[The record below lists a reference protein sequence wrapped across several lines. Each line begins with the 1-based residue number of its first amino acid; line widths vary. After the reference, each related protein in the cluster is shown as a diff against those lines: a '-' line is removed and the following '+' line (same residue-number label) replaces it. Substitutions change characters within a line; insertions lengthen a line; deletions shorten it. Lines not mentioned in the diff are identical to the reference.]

1 MNKINKIKSHY
12 LLMIVFV
19 FFSSRSL
26 AQDSVAS
33 YLSLEEAKLE
43 PFKMQV
49 TYNKTSHL
57 IFPSPIRYVDLGSDL
72 LVANKAEPVGNVLRI
87 KSAVRDFE
95 EETNFSVITEDG
107 KFYSFDAFYSSYPES
122 LSYDL
127 LKLQRADERRYSP
140 DVLFED
146 LKGSSSSLTELS
158 MENLYEKSSK
168 TIKHISS
175 RSYGIQFSVRA
186 LHVNDNKFYF
196 TLQLKNS
203 SNVAFAIDLVNFKI
217 IDKKNLKRTVVQDK
231 LLEPVRV
238 HFPVMTA
245 IHHSDISGVYLL
257 DQFTLLKDQVLEIEV
272 LEKNGGRHQKV
283 KLENKD
289 LINAILINSLN
300 IKTN

>member
-1 MNKINKIKSHY
+1 MNKIKSHY
-12 LLMIVFV
+12 LLMIVFLL
-19 FFSSRSL
+19 FSGRSL
-26 AQDSVAS
+26 AQDSIFT
-33 YLSLEEAKLE
+33 YLPLEEARLE
-43 PFKMQV
+43 PYKMQV

-57 IFPSPIRYVDLGSDL
+57 LFPSPIRYVDLGSDL

-127 LKLQRADERRYSP
+127 LKLQRADKRRYSP

-146 LKGSSSSLTELS
+146 LKGSSSSLTELI

-175 RSYGIQFSVRA
+175 RSYGISFSVRA

-231 LLEPVRV
+231 LLEPVRI

-245 IHHSDISGVYLL
+245 IHHSDILGIYLL
-257 DQFTLLKDQVLEIEV
+257 DQFTLLKDQVLEIEI

-283 KLENKD
+283 QLENSD
-289 LINAILINSLN
+289 LIHARLISSLN
-300 IKTN
+300 VKTK

>member
-1 MNKINKIKSHY
+1 MNKIKSHY
-12 LLMIVFV
+12 LLMIVFLL
-19 FFSSRSL
+19 FSGRSL
-26 AQDSVAS
+26 AQDSIFT
-33 YLSLEEAKLE
+33 YLPLEEARLE
-43 PFKMQV
+43 PYKMQV

-57 IFPSPIRYVDLGSDL
+57 LFPSPIRYVDLGSDL

-107 KFYSFDAFYSSYPES
+107 KFYSFDVFYSSYPDA

-127 LKLQRADERRYSP
+127 LKMQRSNERQYIA

-146 LKGSSSSLTELS
+146 LRGSSSSLTELI

-175 RSYGIQFSVRA
+175 RSYGIKFSVRA
-186 LHVNDNKFYF
+186 LHVNDSKFFF
-196 TLQLKNS
+196 TLEVKNS
-203 SNVAFAIDLVNFKI
+203 SNVAYDIDLVNFKI

-231 LLEPVRV
+231 LLEPVRI

-245 IHHSDISGVYLL
+245 IHHSDILGIYLL
-257 DQFTLLKDQVLEIEV
+257 DQFTLLKDQVLEIEI

-283 KLENKD
+283 QLENTD
-289 LINAILINSLN
+289 LIHARLISSLN
-300 IKTN
+300 VKTK

>member
-1 MNKINKIKSHY
+1 MNQIKSHY
-12 LLMIVFV
+12 LTIVV
-19 FFSSRSL
+19 FLLFSGRSL

-57 IFPSPIRYVDLGSDL
+57 LFPSPIRYVDLGSDL

-107 KFYSFDAFYSSYPES
+107 KFYSFDVFYSSYPDA

-127 LKLQRADERRYSP
+127 LKMQRSNERQYIA

-146 LKGSSSSLTELS
+146 LRGSSSSLTELIL
-158 MENLYEKSSK
+158 ENLYAKSRR
-168 TIKHISS
+168 TIKHITS

-186 LHVNDNKFYF
+186 LHVNDSKFFF
-196 TLQLKNS
+196 TLEVKNS
-203 SNVAFAIDLVNFKI
+203 SNVAYDIDLVNFKI

-231 LLEPVRV
+231 LLEPVRI

-245 IHHSDISGVYLL
+245 IHHSDILGIYLL
-257 DQFTLLKDQVLEIEV
+257 NQFTLLKDQVLEIEI

-283 KLENKD
+283 QLENTD
-289 LINAILINSLN
+289 LIHARLISSLN
-300 IKTN
+300 VKTK

>member
-1 MNKINKIKSHY
+1 MNKIKRNY
-12 LLMIVFV
+12 LTTVVFLLLTV
-19 FFSSRSL
+19 RAL
-26 AQDSVAS
+26 AQDSIFT
-33 YLSLEEAKLE
+33 YLPLEQARLQ
-43 PFKMQV
+43 PYKMQV

-107 KFYSFDAFYSSYPES
+107 KFYSFDVFYSSYPDA
-122 LSYDL
+122 LSYDI
-127 LKLQRADERRYSP
+127 LKMQRSNERQYIA

-146 LKGSSSSLTELS
+146 LRGSSSSLTELI

-186 LHVNDNKFYF
+186 LHVNDSKFFF
-196 TLQLKNS
+196 TLEIKNS
-203 SNVAFAIDLVNFKI
+203 SNVSYEIDLVNFKI
-217 IDKKNLKRTVVQDK
+217 IDKRNLKRTVVQDK

-238 HFPVMTA
+238 YFPTMIA
-245 IHHSDISGVYLL
+245 SHHSDISGVYLL
-257 DQFTLLKDQVLEIEV
+257 DQFTLLKDQVLEIEI

-283 KLENKD
+283 QLDNKD
-289 LINAILINSLN
+289 LIQARLINGLN
-300 IKTN
+300 VKTK